1 MSPRPVYTPA
11 APMLGFSEGT
21 ASPLSQA
28 IVHNG
33 VIYCSGSGPLDAETL
48 EIVSDDIAEQTQ
60 KALTNLLAVVEAA
73 GGTKASIMKVNTH
86 LRDLANFAE
95 YNRVYR
101 AFFDGLEFLPAR
113 TTTESSPP
121 RAGVLVEIECIAAV
135 VSDE

>member
-1 MSPRPVYTPA
+1 
-11 APMLGFSEGT
+11 MLGFSAGT
-21 ASPLSQA
+21 PSPLSQA
-28 IVHNG
+28 VVHNG

-73 GGTKASIMKVNTH
+73 AARSRPSSRSTPTCATSPTSPSTTAFTAPSSKASSSCS
-86 LRDLANFAE
+86 
-95 YNRVYR
+95 
-101 AFFDGLEFLPAR
+101 AR